1 VKEFLLTWFFV
12 ATLLGGGISLVI
24 SFMFLTLDIFCWE
37 VARGIIVI
45 SFIIALGV
53 FTHAG

>member
-1 VKEFLLTWFFV
+1 MKEFLLTWFFV